1 MRIINKIKE
10 FFSRI
15 VSILMGYVSRIVAAY
30 NKRQRAKGLKYKITK
45 NFKDLKVH
53 RKLTKAQIKEVDDF
67 YISMIGRKVPLY
79 CHEYFYSRT
88 GVFSKDYIPKHFYN
102 MELLYRANVHKFREA
117 YDDKNIYDII
127 LAGENL
133 VHTILKNMNGY
144 YYFEGKP
151 VSEEEAIELCQNL
164 DKVIIKPAMEMQGN
178 GVKLLTVVNGKTN
191 IENKSIGEL
200 FKQYDH
206 NFLIQECVKQHKDLA
221 ALNPTSVNT
230 MRILTYRSGMEVLL
244 IYSVI
249 RIGRKGQVIDNQ
261 CAGGISTTITKDGK
275 LGKAAFGGYSEDDVR
290 VTDSGITLDGYQL
303 PSYDKAIEF
312 VKRLH
317 MKLPYFNII
326 GWDVSIEENGEPIL
340 IEYNANPGLSQS
352 AFCSGM
358 GENTERIIREL
369 WPRRNT
375 LFEGYE

>member
-1 MRIINKIKE
+1 MRII
-10 FFSRI
+10 RI
-15 VSILMGYVSRIVAAY
+15 FMKFATRVVRKYER
-30 NKRQRAKGLKYKITK
+30 RQQEKALRKKITR
-45 NFKDLKVH
+45 NFKDLKVR
-53 RKLTKAQIKEVDDF
+53 RKLTKKQKKEVDDF
-67 YISMIGRKVPLY
+67 YISMIGMKVPLY

-88 GVFSKDYIPKHFYN
+88 GVFSKDYIPKDFYTL
-102 MELLYRANVHKFREA
+102 ELRPRANVYMFQEA

-127 LAGENL
+127 LSGENV

-151 VSEEEAIELCQNL
+151 VSGEEAVALCQNL
-164 DKVIIKPAMEMQGN
+164 EEVIIKPSMTMQGD
-178 GVKLLTVVNGKTN
+178 GVRLLTVKNGISNVDGLT
-191 IENKSIGEL
+191 IDQL
-200 FKQYDH
+200 FKKYKH
-206 NFLIQECVKQHKDLA
+206 NFLIQERVKQHKDIA

-230 MRILTYRSGMEVLL
+230 MRILTYRSGMEVLVV
-244 IYSVI
+244 YSVI
-249 RIGRKGQVIDNQ
+249 RIGRSGQVIDNQ
-261 CAGGISTTITKDGK
+261 CAGGISTMITEDGK
-275 LGKAAFGGYSEDDVR
+275 LGKAAFGGFSEDDVR
-290 VTDSGITLDGYQL
+290 VTDTGIILDGYQL

-340 IEYNANPGLSQS
+340 IEYNTNPGLSQS

-375 LFEGYE
+375 MYQGYA

>member
-1 MRIINKIKE
+1 
-10 FFSRI
+10 
-15 VSILMGYVSRIVAAY
+15 MGLLNRFVARLSRIVARY
-30 NKRQRAKGLKYKITK
+30 KKYQQKKEIKKKITR
-45 NFKDLKVH
+45 NFKDLDEH
-53 RKLTKAQIKEVDDF
+53 RKLTRAQKKEANDF
-67 YISMIGRKVPLY
+67 YLRVIGKKVPLY

-88 GVFSKDYIPKHFYN
+88 GVFSKDYLPKDFYTL
-102 MELLYRANVHKFREA
+102 ELRPRANVYKFQEA

-127 LAGENL
+127 LAGENV

-144 YYFEGKP
+144 YYFEGRA
-151 VSEEEAIELCQNL
+151 VSEEEAVLLCQNL
-164 DKVIIKPAMEMQGN
+164 GDVIIKPAMEMQGN
-178 GVKLLTVVNGKTN
+178 GVRALTVADGRTN
-191 IENKSIGEL
+191 VDDLTIGDL
-200 FKQYDH
+200 FKRYKH
-206 NFLIQECVKQHKDLA
+206 NFLIQERVRQHKDIA

-249 RIGRKGQVIDNQ
+249 RIGRSGQVIDNQ
-261 CAGGISTTITKDGK
+261 CAGGISTTISKDGR
-275 LGKAAFGGYSEDDVR
+275 LGKAAFGGYSEDNVL
-290 VTDSGITLDGYQL
+290 VTDTGITLDGYQL
-303 PSYDKAIEF
+303 PSFDKAIDF

-340 IEYNANPGLSQS
+340 IEYNTNPGLSQS

-358 GENTERIIREL
+358 GENTERILREL

-375 LFEGYE
+375 LFEGYI